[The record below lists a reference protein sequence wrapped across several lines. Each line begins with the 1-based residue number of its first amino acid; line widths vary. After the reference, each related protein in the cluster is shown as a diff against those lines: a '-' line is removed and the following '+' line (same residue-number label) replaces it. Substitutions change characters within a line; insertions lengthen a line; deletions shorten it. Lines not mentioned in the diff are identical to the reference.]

1 MSIFFLGD
9 MVRERHGIFNPPFF
23 AYDPDALAY
32 FATAGITDSAAK
44 QQINSF
50 VTGVKS
56 LGLWNSMVCWP
67 LRSSQNAGAGATA
80 YSLGGLGSYDAAFAG
95 SSAPTWGANGTT
107 FATGGTNYMTFTD
120 ITMSYP
126 FGFSAVANNGSGAD
140 ASPMLQKSVSGGLA
154 LSLNQYETLLG
165 INGVSLNIL
174 TGFAGFSTPNVATM
188 MNGRVTG
195 NTSFYVS
202 ANGDAET
209 LFTPTTGNFNSA
221 PVNRVSGRRG
231 LETTN
236 LAIALLTSG
245 LTFDNTLLYPLY
257 KSTLGQGLGLP

>member
-1 MSIFFLGD
+1 MPYASSILQRKFGLGQQ
-9 MVRERHGIFNPPFF
+9 
-23 AYDPDALAY
+23 YDPNAVAY
-32 FATAGITDSAAK
+32 FTTANITDPTAK

-50 VTGVKS
+50 VKGVKS

-67 LRSSQNAGAGATA
+67 LRSSQNAGGGATA

-202 ANGDAET
+202 ANGGAET

-221 PVNRVSGRRG
+221 PVNQVSGRRG
-231 LETTN
+231 IETTN
-236 LAIALLTSG
+236 LAIVLLTSG
-245 LTFDNTLLYPLY
+245 LAPNNTLLYPLY